1 MARNAEPNGPARK
14 PPSMKRSQ
22 GQLANAYAP
31 GAFFTFEGGR
41 GACMS
46 RVNPNA
52 SGHEK
57 ILQREHQQQVIAR
70 LNEALRSWLD
80 RARAAR
86 AGADPDSLCMD
97 DALLKD
103 GQLELP
109 SIDSLVF
116 LRPDTVTYEP
126 MPLAFV
132 CRHCKRFEH
141 FESIREFDR
150 KRHRLTGKC
159 ADRDVKCHWRQLDVV
174 FVSHTGEVEVPQPG
188 RHTWSQSAGEV
199 QRWHKTCEHCQG
211 DRFCLDTNSSQIGK
225 WYFYCAKPGCIGQRS
240 HRHWHQ
246 YSAYLTGHYR
256 DQAAGSHVNEC
267 RMVPLSY
274 RASMVHY
281 AQMERFVLVPT
292 SQQQLLNIINS
303 SNPELMHEFLAKRF
317 RYPGEEYTEEEIQ
330 ERLEQAGRSEEWRN
344 YKSLLD
350 MAEVMKE
357 QPDTAERMLAMAR
370 EKLDSFTRGDP
381 PLLESRYELPASV
394 RMGVANRDAF
404 TGRFD
409 PFVLAVE
416 HEALERGK
424 LKVGDAGNKQTFVRF
439 TAMDNDLS
447 PKDPAEKAAQEQ
459 ETRRLMG
466 QMGIE
471 DMGLIREFDLCQF
484 TYGYSRLASGPQ
496 AEISGEIYPTKLRVF
511 DRVRTEDGS
520 RRPIYT
526 ITQANEAIYV
536 RLNPSSVY
544 AWLEQMDLVDLPD
557 WTPGGIDIGGKILE
571 VAQPFGRFFS
581 LLTPGPAR
589 TYRYIYTLLHTYSH
603 VLMKAVAENSGL
615 DLSSLSEYI
624 FPADLAFVVYRNGTT
639 MDLGNLSALW
649 RNDNNS
655 FLERL
660 TDPKMNRCN
669 SGQLCP
675 GSCPDCITIPET
687 SCIASNNLLSRS
699 TLIGGKAPT
708 FDQAHANQRIPGF
721 FEVLLDAVE

>member
-1 MARNAEPNGPARK
+1 MARNAQSNDSARK

-46 RVNPNA
+46 RVPPNVA
-52 SGHEK
+52 GHEM
-57 ILQREHQQQVIAR
+57 ILQREHQQQIIAR
-70 LNEALRSWLD
+70 LYEALRSWLD
-80 RARAAR
+80 RARAGR
-86 AGADPDSLCMD
+86 GGIDPDNLCMD
-97 DALLKD
+97 DALLND

-116 LRPDTVTYEP
+116 LRPETMTYEP
-126 MPLAFV
+126 APLAFV
-132 CRHCKRFEH
+132 CRHCNRFEY
-141 FESIREFDR
+141 FENIRELDR
-150 KRHRLTGKC
+150 KKSRLTGGC
-159 ADRDVKCHWRQLDVV
+159 MARDGGCHWRQLDVI
-174 FVSHTGEVEVPQPG
+174 FVSHTGEVETPQPG
-188 RHTWSQSAGEV
+188 RHTWSQSDQEM
-199 QRWHKTCEHCQG
+199 QRWHKICEYCHG
-211 DRFCLDTNSSQIGK
+211 DRFCLDTSSSQIGK
-225 WYFYCAKPGCIGQRS
+225 WYFYCAKRGCIGQRS

-246 YSAYLTGHYR
+246 YSAYLTDHYR
-256 DQAAGSHVNEC
+256 DQAGRHVNEC

-303 SNPELMHEFLAKRF
+303 SNPDLMHEFLAKRF
-317 RYPGEEYTEEEIQ
+317 RYPGEEYTEEEIMT
-330 ERLEQAGRSEEWRN
+330 RLEQAGMSEEWKA
-344 YKSLLD
+344 YKSFL
-350 MAEVMKE
+350 K
-357 QPDTAERMLAMAR
+357 TAELMKGDQETAQIMLSEAKK
-370 EKLDSFTRGDP
+370 KLHSFTQGNP
-381 PLLESRYELPASV
+381 PILEPRYELPDSV
-394 RMGVANRDAF
+394 RMGVANRDSF

-416 HEALERGK
+416 HEALKRGK
-424 LKVGDAGNKQTFVRF
+424 LKVGDAGNKQMFVRF

-447 PKDPAEKAAQEQ
+447 PKDPAKKAAQEQ
-459 ETRRLMG
+459 ETSRLMV

-471 DMGLIREFDLCQF
+471 DLGLIREFDLCQF

-496 AEISGEIYPTKLRVF
+496 AEVGNEIYPTKLRVF
-511 DRVRTEDGS
+511 DRVRTEHGS
-520 RRPIYT
+520 RRPIYV

-544 AWLEQMDLVDLPD
+544 AWLGKMDLVDLPSWKPD
-557 WTPGGIDIGGKILE
+557 GIDIGGKILE
-571 VAQPFGRFFS
+571 VAQPFGRYFS
-581 LLTPGPAR
+581 LLNPGPAT
-589 TYRYIYTLLHTYSH
+589 TYRYVYTLIHTYAH

-649 RNDNNS
+649 RNENNS

-675 GSCPDCITIPET
+675 GACPDCITIPET

-699 TLIGGKAPT
+699 TLIGGKAPA
-708 FDQAHANQRIPGF
+708 FDQTHANQRIPGF

>member
-1 MARNAEPNGPARK
+1 MAKRNDPARK

-46 RVNPNA
+46 RVNPSA
-52 SGHEK
+52 PGHEM

-86 AGADPDSLCMD
+86 GGVEPDNLCMD

-109 SIDSLVF
+109 PIDSLVF

-141 FESIREFDR
+141 FESIRELDR
-150 KRHRLTGKC
+150 KKHRLNGECTAYEG
-159 ADRDVKCHWRQLDVV
+159 DCHWRQLDVV

-188 RHTWSQSAGEV
+188 RYTWSQSAEEV
-199 QRWHKTCEHCQG
+199 QRWHKTCEHCHG
-211 DRFCLDTNSSQIGK
+211 DRFCLDISSSQIGK
-225 WYFYCAKPGCIGQRS
+225 WYFYCATPGCIGQRS

-246 YSAYLTGHYR
+246 YSYYLSGHYQ
-256 DQAAGSHVNEC
+256 DQAGSHPNEC
-267 RMVPLSY
+267 RMVPVSY

-292 SQQQLLNIINS
+292 SQQKLLNIINS
-303 SNPELMHEFLAKRF
+303 SNRELMHEFLAKRF
-317 RYPGEEYTEEEIQ
+317 RYPGEEYSEEEIR
-330 ERLEQAGRSEEWRN
+330 ERLEQAGMSKDWN
-344 YKSLLD
+344 KYKSLLVSAEGMDQETARDLRSIAQD
-350 MAEVMKE
+350 M
-357 QPDTAERMLAMAR
+357 
-370 EKLDSFTRGDP
+370 LDSFTQGDSP
-381 PLLESRYELPASV
+381 ILESRFELPDAV
-394 RMGVANRDAF
+394 RLGVASRDEF

-424 LKVGDAGNKQTFVRF
+424 LKVGDAGDKQTFVRF

-447 PKDPAEKAAQEQ
+447 PKNPTKKAAQEK
-459 ETRRLMG
+459 ETQRIIG
-466 QMGIE
+466 QMGI
-471 DMGLIREFDLCQF
+471 DDIGLIREFDLCQF
-484 TYGYSRLASGPQ
+484 TYGYSRLGSGPQ
-496 AEISGEIYPTKLRVF
+496 AEVGSETYPTKLRVF
-511 DRVRTEDGS
+511 DRVRTEDGP
-520 RRPIYT
+520 RRPIYV

-544 AWLEQMDLVDLPD
+544 AWLEQMDLVDLPS

-581 LLTPGPAR
+581 LLNPGPAS
-589 TYRYIYTLLHTYSH
+589 TYRYVYTLLHTYAH
-603 VLMKAVAENSGL
+603 VLMKAVSENSGL

-649 RNDNNS
+649 RNENNS

-675 GSCPDCITIPET
+675 GACPDCITIPET

-699 TLIGGKAPT
+699 TLVGGKAPA
-708 FDQAHANQRIPGF
+708 FDQTHANQRIPGF

>member
-1 MARNAEPNGPARK
+1 MAHNAQSKHTVRK

-46 RVNPNA
+46 RVLQNA
-52 SGHEK
+52 TGHEM
-57 ILQREHQQQVIAR
+57 ILQREHQQQIIAR

-86 AGADPDSLCMD
+86 DGNDPDSLCMD
-97 DALLKD
+97 DALLND

-109 SIDSLVF
+109 PIDSLVF
-116 LRPDTVTYEP
+116 LRPDIVTYEP
-126 MPLAFV
+126 APLAFV
-132 CRHCKRFEH
+132 CRYCNRFEH
-141 FESIREFDR
+141 FNNIHELER
-150 KRHRLTGKC
+150 KKRRLTCGC
-159 ADRDVKCHWRQLDVV
+159 LDRDGGCHWRQLDVI
-174 FVSHTGEVEVPQPG
+174 FVSHTGEVETPQPG
-188 RHTWSQSAGEV
+188 RHTWSQSDQAV
-199 QRWHKTCEHCQG
+199 HRWHNTCEYCHG
-211 DRFCLDTNSSQIGK
+211 DQFCLDTSSSQIGK
-225 WYFYCAKPGCIGQRS
+225 WYFYCAKRGCIGQRS

-246 YSAYLTGHYR
+246 YSSYLTDHYR
-256 DQAAGSHVNEC
+256 DQAVNHVNEC

-303 SNPELMHEFLAKRF
+303 SNPSLMHEFLAKRF
-317 RYPGEEYTEEEIQ
+317 RYPGAEYSEEEIE
-330 ERLEQAGRSEEWRN
+330 ERLEQAGMSDEWKN
-344 YKSLLD
+344 YKTLLD
-350 MAEVMKE
+350 TVEIIKGDREAAQRLLTMA
-357 QPDTAERMLAMAR
+357 QQ
-370 EKLDSFTRGDP
+370 KLESFTQGDP
-381 PLLESRYELPASV
+381 PILEPRYELPNSV
-394 RMGVANRDAF
+394 RMGVANRDVF

-409 PFVLAVE
+409 PFLLAVE
-416 HEALERGK
+416 HKALELGK
-424 LKVGDAGNKQTFVRF
+424 LKVGDAGNKQMFVRF

-447 PKDPAEKAAQEQ
+447 PKDSAKKVAQEL
-459 ETRRLMG
+459 ETRRLMS

-496 AEISGEIYPTKLRVF
+496 AEIGNETYPTKLRVF
-511 DRVRTEDGS
+511 DRVRTEFGP

-536 RLNPSSVY
+536 RLNPTSVY
-544 AWLEQMDLVDLPD
+544 SWLEQLGLVDLPD

-581 LLTPGPAR
+581 LLNPGPAT
-589 TYRYIYTLLHTYSH
+589 TYRYVYTLLHTYSH

-639 MDLGNLSALW
+639 MDLGNLSAMW
-649 RNDNNS
+649 RNENNS

-675 GSCPDCITIPET
+675 GACPDCITIPET

-699 TLIGGKAPT
+699 TLIGGKAPA
-708 FDQAHANQRIPGF
+708 FDQTHANHRIPGF
-721 FEVLLDAVE
+721 FEVLLDATE

>member
-1 MARNAEPNGPARK
+1 MSPRNDSGRR

-41 GACMS
+41 GACMT
-46 RVNPNA
+46 RVNPYTQ
-52 SGHEK
+52 GHE
-57 ILQREHQQQVIAR
+57 ILLQREHQKQVIAR
-70 LNEALRSWLD
+70 LHEALRSWLD
-80 RARAAR
+80 RARVAR
-86 AGADPDSLCMD
+86 GGVDPDSLCMD

-109 SIDSLVF
+109 PIDSLVF
-116 LRPDTVTYEP
+116 LRPETVTYEP
-126 MPLAFV
+126 SPLSFV

-141 FESIREFDR
+141 FKNIRELY
-150 KRHRLTGKC
+150 KSKHRLNGEC
-159 ADRDVKCHWRQLDVV
+159 AAYNGGCHWRQLDVV
-174 FVSHTGEVEVPQPG
+174 FVSHSGEVEVPQPG
-188 RHTWSQSAGEV
+188 QYTWSHSAEEV
-199 QRWHKTCEHCQG
+199 QRWHKTCEHCHG
-211 DRFCLDTNSSQIGK
+211 DRFCLDTSSSQIGK
-225 WYFYCAKPGCIGQRS
+225 WYFYCAKTGCIGQRS

-246 YSAYLTGHYR
+246 YSAYLSGHYR
-256 DQAAGSHVNEC
+256 DQAASHVNEC

-281 AQMERFVLVPT
+281 AQMDRFIIVPE

-317 RYPGEEYTEEEIQ
+317 RYPGEEYTIEEIK
-330 ERLEQAGRSEEWRN
+330 ERLDQAGMSEEWKK
-344 YKSLLD
+344 YSSLLD
-350 MAEVMKE
+350 
-357 QPDTAERMLAMAR
+357 TAEKMKGDQEAAQMMLSMAQD
-370 EKLDSFTRGDP
+370 KLNSFTQGNP
-381 PLLESRYELPASV
+381 PILESRYELPDSV
-394 RMGVANRDAF
+394 RAGVANRDAF

-424 LKVGDAGNKQTFVRF
+424 LKVGNSGNKQTFVRF

-447 PKDPAEKAAQEQ
+447 PKDPAKKAAQEQ
-459 ETRRLMG
+459 ETRLLMG

-484 TYGYSRLASGPQ
+484 TYGYSRLSSGPQ
-496 AEISGEIYPTKLRVF
+496 AEVGSEIYPTKLRVF
-511 DRVRTEDGS
+511 DRVQTKDGP

-544 AWLEQMDLVDLPD
+544 AWLDQMDLVDLPT
-557 WTPGGIDIGGKILE
+557 WAPGGIDLGGKILE

-581 LLTPGPAR
+581 LLNPGPAS
-589 TYRYIYTLLHTYSH
+589 TYRYVYTLLHTYAH
-603 VLMKAVAENSGL
+603 VLMKAVSENSGL
-615 DLSSLSEYI
+615 DLSSLGEYI

-649 RNDNNS
+649 RNENNS

-675 GSCPDCITIPET
+675 GACPDCITIPET

-699 TLIGGKAPT
+699 TLIGGKAPD
-708 FDQAHANQRIPGF
+708 FDQTHANQRIPGF
-721 FEVLLDAVE
+721 FEVMLDAVE